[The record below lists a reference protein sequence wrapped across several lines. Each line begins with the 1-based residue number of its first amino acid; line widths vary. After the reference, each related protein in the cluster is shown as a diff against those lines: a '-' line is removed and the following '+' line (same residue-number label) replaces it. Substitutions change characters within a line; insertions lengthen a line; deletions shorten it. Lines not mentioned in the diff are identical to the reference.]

1 MAEVIVSQGTR
12 SRAVSLGP
20 RSRDDA
26 VRVRSTGC
34 ACIRRGPDDSAP
46 PMASSIRSRIGRLVR
61 RNARSEDKLRLVLIV
76 AAAPERQVL
85 GRGRTAERIRLDVM
99 ELQERAFSATVTVW
113 SDERALAAVVLPHHA
128 LVVSGDFT

>member
-1 MAEVIVSQGTR
+1 MAPVIVSQGTR
-12 SRAVSLGP
+12 SRAVSLDL

-46 PMASSIRSRIGRLVR
+46 PMASSIRSRTGLVR

-76 AAAPERQVL
+76 AAATEREVL
-85 GRGRTAERIRLDVM
+85 GRGRSPERKRLDVM
-99 ELQERAFSATVTVW
+99 ELQERALGAAMSIAG
-113 SDERALAAVVLPHHA
+113 DERALAAVVLPHDA